1 MASSKLNNLI
11 EKYNLTNIIKVIVL
25 LIVLFLVYRI
35 FIETKDYKLPSIN
48 NISKNIYE
56 GFENLGNASVYG
68 NVISLLNPTNI
79 PAYSGNTCIFKLS
92 DTFRIDTLKF
102 LLNSGTP
109 ATPQPPNSS
118 FYNTNHTIKISY
130 LDGNGNTKYLN
141 GILEN
146 QTLLSTNSPPTFT
159 PDSNKKI
166 ILSSICDEN
175 QLPVYTSQLIFTV
188 TGNNNT
194 IDTIKDSSGYR
205 YIKSFGIYG
214 GDKNLPS
221 LTKYTDICNNL
232 TKGTISLSQNY
243 NSTIP
248 VKPNQNTKTFT
259 QTTDT
264 KIYSFKLN
272 VLRGSYVPST
282 PIPTTS
288 ASTTTTQASPTNT
301 TEMPFNIK
309 INYQNSLYTQN
320 VFTINTPYIVR
331 SDYYSITE
339 DNTTTYIFLT
349 EPIIANSITFTI
361 SGSPITGRASTIVPL
376 TIQGDITAL
385 YNTPTE
391 SDIADYKQNINLLQ
405 SKDQN
410 ANSNIC
416 PSINELVNTQ
426 TQTQQICDNMEY
438 QDKVKSE
445 KLRLER
451 NKQYLLKLKDQQ
463 DKIEQLNSVIQDL
476 EDKRKARSQASD
488 QIRVLQYQNQKGSAS
503 TIRDLA
509 NQRLASQENN
519 KLYVDANFNVT

>member
-118 FYNTNHTIKISY
+118 FYNSNHTIKISY

-146 QTLLSTNSPPTFT
+146 ETLLSTNSPPTFI

-232 TKGTISLSQNY
+232 KAGTISLST
-243 NSTIP
+243 NSNDIP
-248 VKPNQNTKTFT
+248 VKPNQNTKTFK
-259 QTTDT
+259 QTTDI

-272 VLRGSYVPST
+272 VLRGSYLPPST
-282 PIPTTS
+282 PITTTS

-405 SKDQN
+405 SKDQS

-476 EDKRKARSQASD
+476 EDKRQARSQASD